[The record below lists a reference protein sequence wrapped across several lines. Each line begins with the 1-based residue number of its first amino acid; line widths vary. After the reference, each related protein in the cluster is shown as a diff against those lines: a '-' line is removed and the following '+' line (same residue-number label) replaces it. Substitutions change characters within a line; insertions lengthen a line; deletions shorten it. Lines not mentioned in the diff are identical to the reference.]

1 MHTHAHQFVTQ
12 FTLLRIMTG
21 KGARAHVATTNI
33 GHLQQQE
40 FSLHAHVYVLTT
52 QTQNKSHQL
61 PPMSLLVSTTHARSE
76 KTIDRHAKPTVTAIA
91 AEYIYISNV

>member
-40 FSLHAHVYVLTT
+40 FSLHAHVFVLT
-52 QTQNKSHQL
+52 H
-61 PPMSLLVSTTHARSE
+61 
-76 KTIDRHAKPTVTAIA
+76 RHKKISPVA
-91 AEYIYISNV
+91 ANLFISVENAC